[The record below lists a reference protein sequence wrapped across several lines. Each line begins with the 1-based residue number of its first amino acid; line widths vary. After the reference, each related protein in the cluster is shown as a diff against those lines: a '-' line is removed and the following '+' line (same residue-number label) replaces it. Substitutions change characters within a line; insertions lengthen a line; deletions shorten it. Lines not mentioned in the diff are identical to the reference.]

1 MSLQGGL
8 SIERMCQRAA
18 VSKAGYYRHLRS
30 VDTCDEEMHVRSEIR
45 RIALEHQGHY
55 GYRRMTAELR
65 RRGMLVNHKRVARI
79 MREDSLI
86 ARPRQSPPGAQARC
100 EIYINLASRMKLT
113 GSNQLWVADITHVR
127 LKREFVY
134 LAVVLDRF
142 SRRVVGWALDRTLTS
157 RLPLGALN
165 QALEKR
171 RPGPG
176 LVHHSDRGPQ
186 YVHAEYLGMLRKHNI
201 VPSVSRPASP
211 GDNANCESF
220 FRTLKR
226 EEIDAKGYRDLEDL
240 RINISAFIE
249 SYYNRVRLHSALG
262 YRPPAE
268 FERVTESFDAA
279 SVSSASKLDVVTGGA
294 QFLLNS
300 NPRPDCHDGIVST
313 RGSLGKSSSAL
324 HGQIEV

>member
-8 SIERMCQRAA
+8 GIERMCLLVGVNRA
-18 VSKAGYYRHLRS
+18 GFYRYLRAQ
-30 VDTCDEEMHVRSEIR
+30 DPWDEEMGVRSEIQ
-45 RIALEHQGHY
+45 RIAVEHQGRY

-79 MREDSLI
+79 MHEDSLV
-86 ARPRQSPPGAQARC
+86 GAQLQLSTVSADAQERD
-100 EIYINLASRMKLT
+100 EIYINLANRMRLT
-113 GSNQLWVADITHVR
+113 GVNQLWVADITFIR

-142 SRRVVGWALDRTLTS
+142 SRKVVGWNLDRTLTA
-157 RLPLGALN
+157 RLPLA
-165 QALEKR
+165 ALEKALKER

-176 LVHHSDRGPQ
+176 LVHHSDRGSQ
-186 YVHAEYLGMLRKHNI
+186 YAHAEYLRALRKHSM

-226 EEIDAKGYRDLEDL
+226 EEVDAKGYRDLEDL
-240 RINISAFIE
+240 RLHISGFIDR
-249 SYYNRVRLHSALG
+249 YYNQERLHSALG

-268 FERVTESFDAA
+268 FEEIAESSDAA
-279 SVSSASKLDVVTGGA
+279 SISSAAKLNLVY
-294 QFLLNS
+294 
-300 NPRPDCHDGIVST
+300 
-313 RGSLGKSSSAL
+313 
-324 HGQIEV
+324 